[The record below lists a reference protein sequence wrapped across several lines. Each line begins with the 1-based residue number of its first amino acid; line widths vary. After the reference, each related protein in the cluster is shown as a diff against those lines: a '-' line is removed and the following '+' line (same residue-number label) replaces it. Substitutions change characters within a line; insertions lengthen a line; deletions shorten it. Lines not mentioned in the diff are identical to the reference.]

1 MPQAGDIIVQ
11 GKRGLDAFP
20 GTDLEDRLK
29 ANGIETVALAGF
41 LTNCARRCLGPVPR
55 RPL

>member
-29 ANGIETVALAGF
+29 ANGIETVLAGF